1 MSNGPASDNQFG
13 FKDEDGKCQA
23 CPQGQTCDGKTIKMC
38 DEGFQQSQDLE
49 KLVPT

>member
-23 CPQGQTCDGKTIKMC
+23 CPQGQTCDGKTMPA
-38 DEGFQQSQDLE
+38 GADLRWE
-49 KLVPT
+49 DH